1 MRLEAAFLISL
12 LVLAPTIYGVLG
24 DRNDTPIFN
33 DKTPGQ
39 NDFVGTYALL
49 PLQFSFDP
57 FFSWVILRMGAHV
70 DSYDGLGLG
79 ATSGADW
86 SWQPNR
92 VLGISNPT
100 SMDVIDYEGNGFL
113 NDVVYIAGSKKI
125 SILKGDKDE
134 SENKEP
140 MWSHEFDDEVRSLR
154 STDLDGDGRVDD
166 LIVAS
171 GRRIFLIRPTD
182 NVVESFPV
190 SEDPLII
197 APADLDN
204 DGKKND
210 VVVGSWSELTTED
223 GKKLSNGRIRIYFSN
238 GNPGWSYPSTPRD
251 EKITYL
257 TSFDRD
263 SDGSDDDLI
272 IIFTDDTDPES
283 PTSDLFIV
291 SLGSQVFFKPRIT
304 GASPADFDKDAIKDD
319 FIVVSESKIQAYNSE
334 DTPRPIETLDR
345 LNFNTTDGGLVP
357 RKFLGVTALSLDT
370 VKNKNVFN
378 DAVIFSVITSV
389 ATGEQGRVLF
399 FVEDFGA
406 SDTETISTTT
416 TTTSTT
422 TTTTTLAPIAPIARI
437 SGIPQGSIIQKGKTF
452 ILDGSGSRD
461 SDGEIISYQWL
472 LDDELVKTG
481 AQATSFALNTAEL
494 SAGTHVIQLI
504 LEDNDHQTA
513 STEITFIVAAGN
525 LPPIALA
532 GEDRRVIEGSS
543 VRISAEDSS
552 DPDGEIVKYEWSED
566 GIVFS
571 TKKSEEKIFS
581 VGIHEIA
588 LSIEDDVGAT
598 SSDTVVITVVKENLP
613 PKAVAGEDVTVTE
626 GTSVHLSANR
636 STDQDGNITSYVWTL
651 PDGKLIKMAEFDAQ
665 FPVGTHKIA
674 LNVTDD
680 RGAVGT
686 DEIVVTVEKLPGPV
700 ENIRV
705 KYGSE
710 IKISLITL
718 FALVISVVVFLRT
731 RASRGLY

>member
-1 MRLEAAFLISL
+1 
-12 LVLAPTIYGVLG
+12 
-24 DRNDTPIFN
+24 
-33 DKTPGQ
+33 
-39 NDFVGTYALL
+39 
-49 PLQFSFDP
+49 
-57 FFSWVILRMGAHV
+57 
-70 DSYDGLGLG
+70 
-79 ATSGADW
+79 
-86 SWQPNR
+86 
-92 VLGISNPT
+92 
-100 SMDVIDYEGNGFL
+100 MDIIDYEGNGFL
-113 NDVVYIAGSKKI
+113 NDVVYISASKKI
-125 SILKGDKDE
+125 SILRGDKDE
-134 SENKEP
+134 AENTEP
-140 MWSHEFDDEVRSLR
+140 LWSHEFDDEVRSVR

-166 LIVAS
+166 LIVSS
-171 GRRIFLIRPTD
+171 GQRIFMIRPTD

-190 SEDPLII
+190 PEEAMII

-204 DGKKND
+204 DGKKDD

-223 GKKLSNGRIRIYFSN
+223 GRELSNGRIRIYFSD
-238 GNPGWSYPSTPRD
+238 GNPGWSFPSTPRE
-251 EKITYL
+251 EKVTYIS
-257 TSFDRD
+257 SFDRD
-263 SDGSDDDLI
+263 SDGRDDDLI
-272 IIFTDDTDPES
+272 VIFTDDADPDS
-283 PTSDLFIV
+283 VTSDLFIV
-291 SLGSQVFFKPRIT
+291 SLGSQVFFKPRIV

-319 FIVVSESKIQAYNSE
+319 FIVVSESKIFAYNS
-334 DTPRPIETLDR
+334 DPTPRPIETLDR
-345 LNFNTTDGGLVP
+345 LNFNTTDEGIVP
-357 RKFLGVTALSLDT
+357 RKFLGVTSLSLDT

-378 DAVIFSVITSV
+378 DAAIFSVITSA
-389 ATGEQGRVLF
+389 ATGDQGRVLF

-406 SDTETISTTT
+406 SDTETITTTT

-437 SGIPQGSIIQKGKTF
+437 SGIPQGATIREDKTF
-452 ILDGSGSRD
+452 VLDGSGSND
-461 SDGEIISYQWL
+461 ADGEIISYQWL

-481 AQATSFALNTAEL
+481 PQATSFTLNTAEL

-513 STEITFIVAAGN
+513 STEITFIVATGNIEPVANAGDDM
-525 LPPIALA
+525 A
-532 GEDRRVIEGSS
+532 VKEGQI
-543 VRISAEDSS
+543 VLLSAEAST
-552 DPDGEIVKYEWSED
+552 DPDGEIVKYEWSMD
-566 GIVFS
+566 GRVFS
-571 TKKSEEKIFS
+571 TKEIDDEFKFS
-581 VGIHEIA
+581 LGVHTVTLEVT
-588 LSIEDDVGAT
+588 DDVGAT

-613 PKAVAGEDVTVTE
+613 PKAEAGEDVTVTE
-626 GTSVHLSANR
+626 GTSVHLSALD

-700 ENIRV
+700 ENIKM